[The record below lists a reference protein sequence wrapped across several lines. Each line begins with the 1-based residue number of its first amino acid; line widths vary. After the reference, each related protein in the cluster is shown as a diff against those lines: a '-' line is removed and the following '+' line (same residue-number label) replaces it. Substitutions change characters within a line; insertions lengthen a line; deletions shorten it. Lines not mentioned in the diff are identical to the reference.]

1 MWDTGSTTVIAMNY
15 KSIFLIFILIAGL
28 FCGIASAAE
37 WVEVASSTQ
46 WTERFGQT
54 TNVLANGDIILIG
67 GRDSDFNVYNDIY
80 ISSDGAGEIWNEVI
94 LESGTK
100 FLPRYG
106 HTTVVTPNGHIV
118 VMGGTDGLGD
128 LTVYNDVWMSDDGGE
143 TWTEMNPHAD
153 WIARAFHTS
162 VVLPNGDI
170 VLMAGATGSDGGE
183 PYVNDVW
190 LSGNEGVTWDEL
202 TPHLVLNEMG
212 YIESG
217 GAEFSPRGYPSSV
230 VLSNGNIV
238 LLGGQDHG
246 DTWNRYDAWMS
257 DDSGETWTIIS
268 GEGYTDGILAG
279 GTAQVISN
287 GNIVMMGGSHSA
299 IYTAADA
306 CYDCS
311 PPPYVVSVD
320 GGSTWSEP
328 IDPGWSPR
336 NLLSSVV
343 LPDDTIIIF
352 GGLAETGGLNDVW
365 KLPGAAPPSGYNSTF
380 VLEILAL
387 ILLFLLASIF
397 SEENVRFGYV
407 LIPFVAAFFWWAGFL
422 PFAYMTTII
431 PLMIFMGLFSFMRM
445 QAKYKWG
452 VGGTSGGILY
462 KIVFFLIMIQMVI
475 GYVNGMGMFATNSVV
490 TPSNEYTQYTLASA
504 QSVYGANS
512 FGIDVVDMVTN
523 GIQIMWMSFKV
534 LWTMLAAVFFIYP
547 TLVNQFH
554 IPVELSVILQT
565 GIYVIYGLELFNM
578 VFKPFKAAEV

>member
-1 MWDTGSTTVIAMNY
+1 MNY
-15 KSIFLIFILIAGL
+15 KSIFLIFVLIAGL
-28 FCGIASAAE
+28 FCGIVSAAE
-37 WVEVASSTQ
+37 WTEVTSSTDWQ
-46 WTERFGQT
+46 PRFGHT
-54 TNVLANGDIILIG
+54 TNVLDNGDIILIG
-67 GRDSDFNVYNDIY
+67 GRDSGFTVYNDTY
-80 ISSDGAGEIWNEVI
+80 ISTDGGEIWNERI
-94 LESGTK
+94 ATGDK
-100 FLPRYG
+100 FSPRYG

-118 VMGGTDGLGD
+118 VMGGTDGLD
-128 LTVYNDVWMSDDGGE
+128 ANTVYNDTWMSDDNGE
-143 TWTEMNPHAD
+143 TWTEQSTNAGWRD
-153 WIARAFHTS
+153 RAFHTS
-162 VVLPNGDI
+162 VALSNGNI
-170 VLMAGATGSDGGE
+170 VLMAGAVGLAGGE

-190 LSGNEGVTWDEL
+190 VTENEGVTWSEQATHMVFNDEW
-202 TPHLVLNEMG
+202 G
-212 YIESG
+212 YWESG

-230 VLSNGNIV
+230 VLSDDRI
-238 LLGGQDHG
+238 LILGGQNNG
-246 DTWNRYDAWMS
+246 DTWNRYDAWIS
-257 DDSGETWTIIS
+257 EDYGETWTKVS
-268 GEGYTDGILAG
+268 GDGYTDGILTG
-279 GTAQVISN
+279 GEAQVLSN
-287 GNIVMMGGSHSA
+287 GDIVMMGGSQTYV
-299 IYTAADA
+299 YTSETL
-306 CYDCS
+306 CEDCS
-311 PPPYVVSVD
+311 PSTYIISYDD
-320 GGSTWSEP
+320 GATWS
-328 IDPGWSPR
+328 DPVETEWSPR
-336 NLLSSVV
+336 TLLSSVV
-343 LPDDTIIIF
+343 LSDDTIVII
-352 GGLAETGGLNDVW
+352 GGLGEVDGLNDVW
-365 KLPGAAPPSGYNSTF
+365 KFPPAAAPAGYDSTF
-380 VLEILAL
+380 ILEILAL

-490 TPSNEYTQYTLASA
+490 TPDNEYTQYTLTSA

-534 LWTMLAAVFFIYP
+534 LWTMLASVFFIYP

-578 VFKPFKAAEV
+578 IFKPFKAAEV